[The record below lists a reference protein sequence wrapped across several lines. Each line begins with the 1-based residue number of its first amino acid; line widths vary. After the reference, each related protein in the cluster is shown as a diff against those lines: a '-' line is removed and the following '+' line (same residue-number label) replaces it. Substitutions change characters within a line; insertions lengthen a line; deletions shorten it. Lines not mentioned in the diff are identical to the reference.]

1 MSLLRRL
8 LALPPLALGLYLGL
22 TVVVSGFALGSFAK
36 IFQPYLAVVYD
47 YRTEALMVCGQV
59 AFQWLF
65 MVRRSWPERKTY
77 AVIALTISGL
87 GSILL
92 LPLLAYAAI
101 WGTKVPAALAYF
113 LGVVAIIF
121 IAHHRLIQREQL
133 PNILTATWVLYR
145 LLLLAYLT
153 SKHLDVRRP

>member
-1 MSLLRRL
+1 
-8 LALPPLALGLYLGL
+8 
-22 TVVVSGFALGSFAK
+22 
-36 IFQPYLAVVYD
+36 
-47 YRTEALMVCGQV
+47 MVCGQV

-87 GSILL
+87 GSVLL
-92 LPLLAYAAI
+92 FPLLAYAAI
-101 WGTKVPAALAYF
+101 WGAQAAAALAYF
-113 LGVVAIIF
+113 SGVVAIIF
-121 IAHHRLIQREQL
+121 VAHHQLIRRERL

-153 SKHLDVRRP
+153 FPR